1 MQIEIRGQ
9 HVELTGALRSH
20 IERRVLFALGRF
32 QSRIFRVTV
41 RLQDV
46 NGPRGGVDKGCR
58 LSVELVG
65 GGSQHI
71 DELSSDLYIAVD
83 GALERTARV
92 VERELSR
99 QATFERT
106 TVRGLATIME

>member
-20 IERRVLFALGRF
+20 IERRVVFALGRF
-32 QSRIFRVTV
+32 QSRIYRVTV

-58 LSVELVG
+58 LSVELSG
-65 GGSQHI
+65 GGSQHV
-71 DELSSDLYIAVD
+71 EERSSDLFIAVD
-83 GALERTARV
+83 GAVDRAARV
-92 VERELSR
+92 VEREFSR

-106 TVRGLATIME
+106 TVRGLAQVME